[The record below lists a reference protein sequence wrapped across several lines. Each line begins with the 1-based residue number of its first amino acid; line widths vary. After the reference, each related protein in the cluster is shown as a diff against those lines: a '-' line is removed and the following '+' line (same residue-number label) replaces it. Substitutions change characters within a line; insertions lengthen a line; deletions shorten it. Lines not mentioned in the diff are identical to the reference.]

1 LEYNSKLNPIV
12 EFYMSRENQSF
23 QDFASAIL
31 DDGVIDADEV
41 VAIKERLYEDG
52 VIDRSE
58 ANFLFKLNDAVS
70 GKANHESWKSF
81 FIEAITDYV
90 LEDDETP
97 GEIDADEA
105 NYLIEKIKGDGQVDE
120 IELAL
125 LVNIC
130 DKAKGES
137 PETLS
142 TFVLSSIKSA
152 ILEDGVVDLD
162 EVQML
167 RKVIYGT
174 GGAGGAEVDRA
185 EANLLFEINDVT
197 TGNENASEWKNFFVE
212 ALSKHL
218 LEDEVSP
225 NEIDDEEGDWLVSKI
240 EGDGQLDDNEK
251 SLLLAIKGKATCISE
266 KLNNLM
272 QATF

>member
-1 LEYNSKLNPIV
+1 
-12 EFYMSRENQSF
+12 MSTENQSF
-23 QDFASAIL
+23 QDFANAIL

-41 VAIKERLYEDG
+41 LAIKERLYKDG
-52 VIDRSE
+52 VIDRDE
-58 ANFLFKLNDAVS
+58 ADFLFNLNDAVS
-70 GKANHESWKSF
+70 GKTNHESWKSF
-81 FIEAITDYV
+81 FIEAITDHV

-97 GEIDADEA
+97 GKIDDDEA
-105 NYLIEKIKGDGQVDE
+105 NYLIDKIKGDGQVDE

-130 DKAKGES
+130 EKAKGES
-137 PETLS
+137 PEAFS
-142 TFVLSSIKSA
+142 SFVLSSIKSA
-152 ILEDGVVDLD
+152 IIEDGVVDLE

-167 RKVIYGT
+167 RKAIYGA

-185 EANLLFEINDVT
+185 EADLLFEINDAT
-197 TGNENASEWKNFFVE
+197 SGNENASEWKHFFVE
-212 ALSKHL
+212 ALSKHV

-251 SLLLAIKGKATCISE
+251 SLLLAIKEEATSISG
-266 KLNNLM
+266 KLNSLI
-272 QATF
+272 QESS

>member
-1 LEYNSKLNPIV
+1 MSTENP
-12 EFYMSRENQSF
+12 SL
-23 QDFASAIL
+23 QDFATAIL
-31 DDGVIDADEV
+31 DDGFIDADEV

-52 VIDRSE
+52 VIDRKE
-58 ANFLFKLNDAVS
+58 ADFLFKLNDAVS
-70 GKANHESWKSF
+70 GKTNHESWKSF
-81 FIEAITDYV
+81 FIEAITDHV
-90 LEDDETP
+90 LEDNETP
-97 GEIDADEA
+97 GEIDDDEA

-137 PETLS
+137 PEAFS
-142 TFVLSSIKSA
+142 SFVLSSIKSA
-152 ILEDGVVDLD
+152 ILDDAVVNLE

-185 EANLLFEINDVT
+185 EADLLFEINDAT
-197 TGNENASEWKNFFVE
+197 TGNENASEWKDFFVE
-212 ALSKHL
+212 ALSKHV

-225 NEIDDEEGDWLVSKI
+225 NEIDDDEGDWLVSKI
-240 EGDGQLDDNEK
+240 EGDGQLDDSEK
-251 SLLLAIKGKATCISE
+251 SLLSVIKQKATCISE

-272 QATF
+272 QEVDEA

>member
-1 LEYNSKLNPIV
+1 
-12 EFYMSRENQSF
+12 MSIENQSL

-52 VIDRSE
+52 VIDREE
-58 ANFLFKLNDAVS
+58 ADFLFKLNDAVS
-70 GKANHESWKSF
+70 GKTNHESWKSF
-81 FIEAITDYV
+81 FIEAITDHV

-97 GEIDADEA
+97 GEIDDDEA

-137 PETLS
+137 PEAFS
-142 TFVLSSIKSA
+142 SFVLSSIKSA
-152 ILEDGVVDLD
+152 ILEDGVVDLE

-167 RKVIYGT
+167 TKVIYGA
-174 GGAGGAEVDRA
+174 GGAGGADVDRA
-185 EANLLFEINDVT
+185 EAELIFEINDAT
-197 TGNENASEWKNFFVE
+197 SGGGNVSEWTTFFVE
-212 ALSKHL
+212 AISKHV

-240 EGDGQLDDNEK
+240 QGDGQLDDNEK
-251 SLLLAIKGKATCISE
+251 SLLLAIKDKASSISE

-272 QATF
+272 QATS

>member
-1 LEYNSKLNPIV
+1 
-12 EFYMSRENQSF
+12 MSTENQSF
-23 QDFASAIL
+23 QDFETAIL

-52 VIDRSE
+52 VIDREE
-58 ANFLFKLNDAVS
+58 ADFLFRLNDAVS
-70 GKANHESWKSF
+70 GKTNHGSWKSF
-81 FIEAITDYV
+81 FIEAITDHV

-97 GEIDADEA
+97 GEIDDDEA

-130 DKAKGES
+130 DKATGES
-137 PETLS
+137 PEAFS
-142 TFVLSSIKSA
+142 SFVLSSIKSA
-152 ILEDGVVDLD
+152 ILEDGVVDLE

-167 RKVIYGT
+167 RKVIYGA

-185 EANLLFEINDVT
+185 EADLLFEINDAT
-197 TGNENASEWKNFFVE
+197 TGNENASEWKDFFVE
-212 ALSKHL
+212 ALSKHV

-225 NEIDDEEGDWLVSKI
+225 NEIDDEEGNWLVSKI
-240 EGDGQLDDNEK
+240 EGDGKLDDNEK
-251 SLLLAIKGKATCISE
+251 SLLLAIKEKAKSVSGKLDA
-266 KLNNLM
+266 LM
-272 QATF
+272 RETS